1 MIQTS
6 YNYQTV
12 NQLINFIMKKSFM
25 MLFAGALLAGFT
37 FTSCEKDNGSNGS
50 DAIIDDNGGNG
61 GSTSDLHASL
71 QGSNYYVLF
80 MDDYSFDAIKDKVV
94 ADFRPSV
101 VDGVT
106 YINIDVWSN
115 TYSAGTNSG
124 LGFYGGATGWV
135 SFVVGSAGWSGG
147 AWDLYNGTADVP
159 DVDKVTAIDDDLDSY
174 YLHLAYK
181 TNQTGKSHLFYMT
194 WPSAATAGASFA
206 IGETP
211 YVDNGVTYNPIAPVS
226 NDGKFVV
233 GEWNEYEVALK
244 DMGLDF
250 SQEPVK
256 DAINLLAFLSGATA
270 GTTLDLDAIFIY
282 KK

>member
-1 MIQTS
+1 
-6 YNYQTV
+6 
-12 NQLINFIMKKSFM
+12 MKKSFM

-124 LGFYGGATGWV
+124 LGFYGG
-135 SFVVGSAGWSGG
+135 
-147 AWDLYNGTADVP
+147 
-159 DVDKVTAIDDDLDSY
+159 DKVTAIDDDLDSY

-211 YVDNGVTYNPIAPVS
+211 YVDNGETYNPIAPVS

-250 SQEPVK
+250 SQAPEK

>member
-1 MIQTS
+1 
-6 YNYQTV
+6 
-12 NQLINFIMKKSFM
+12 MKKSFM

-37 FTSCEKDNGSNGS
+37 FTSCEKDNGGNGS
-50 DAIIDDNGGNG
+50 DAIIDDNGGDNG
-61 GSTSDLHASL
+61 GGTSNLHASL

-80 MDDYSFDAIKDKVV
+80 LDDDSFASIQDKVV

-106 YINIDVWSN
+106 YINIDVWSG
-115 TYSAGTNSG
+115 TYTAGTNSG

-135 SFVVGSAGWSGG
+135 SFVVGTVGWSGG

-159 DVDKVTAIDDDLDSY
+159 DVDKVPAIAEDLDSY
-174 YLHLAYK
+174 YLHFAYK
-181 TNQTGKSHLFYMT
+181 TNQASSSHLLQMC
-194 WPSAATAGASFA
+194 WPSADYGGSKFA
-206 IGETP
+206 IGNAP
-211 YVDNGVTYNPIAPVS
+211 YVDAGVTYNPIAPVN
-226 NDGKFVV
+226 NDGTFTV
-233 GEWNEYEVALK
+233 GEWNEYEVPLK

-250 SQEPVK
+250 SQEPMK
-256 DAINLLAFLSGATA
+256 AAINLFVFLSGGTT